1 MRPFHSQAEGLH
13 PLSPLLGSSPSVCPN
28 TAECG
33 REDDS
38 TPFFPDKKT
47 EVQSPGV
54 GTEVKREWKRPPKGG
69 CPKSRTILRGSGG
82 LPHYSVSRP
91 QPVAFAIETVLPPSS
106 APLFCQ
112 CTLGNAVY
120 LSLSARDMSPLRVLK
135 GLQVPE
141 GCTKTPAG
149 SRGFGLAR
157 ETEEPAGGAE
167 GMGDVPPQWAT
178 PGRGSGLYWLRRHG
192 GGGVSGMRR
201 GAVRRS
207 RC

>member
-38 TPFFPDKKT
+38 TPFFPDRKT
-47 EVQSPGV
+47 EVQSPGL

-141 GCTKTPAG
+141 GCTKTPAD